1 MLCKFTFSLLLKC
14 SQRQC
19 TLPSPTWTKSSLY
32 RSNFSICTAEAS
44 TRQYCHVSIAWIPGH
59 AGVHGNEVADYLAKS
74 GSKSKIYGPEPFITV
89 PYASCVST
97 VKDWSTDRWKSMWN
111 KRKDCLRMKESV
123 GWTSS
128 RLTMRLLHLK
138 RPQLN
143 RVVQVL
149 TGHCNLQRHKKTT
162 GRAESS
168 LCPKCSL
175 EDETPNHHV
184 GNCKLYQDIRV
195 KYFGITKTTVH
206 NVVTKCNINKLATYL
221 KEAGRLSE
229 FDQ

>member
-1 MLCKFTFSLLLKC
+1 MLVDSQAAMKALIKC
-14 SQRQC
+14 
-19 TLPSPTWTKSSLY
+19 TVT
-32 RSNFSICTAEAS
+32 SITAFNCIRNLNQLAK
-44 TRQYCHVSIAWIPGH
+44 QNHVSIAWIPGH
-59 AGVHGNEVADYLAKS
+59 AGVHGNEVVDRVAKS
-74 GSKSKIYGPEPFITV
+74 GSNSKIHGPKPFNIV
-89 PYASCVST
+89 LYASCVSM

-111 KRKDCLRMKESV
+111 KRKDCLRMTESV

-128 RLTMRLLHLK
+128 RPTMHLLDLK
-138 RPQLN
+138 RPELYG
-143 RVVQVL
+143 VVQVL
-149 TGHCNLQRHKKTT
+149 AGHYNLQRHKKTR
-162 GRAESS
+162 GCAESF

-184 GNCKLYQDIRV
+184 GNCKLYQYIRV

-221 KEAGRLSE
+221 KEAGRLSK